1 MIGCEEA
8 FATITGCKRCEVLRS
23 RCAGGG
29 GRSEDDVAGHRFGR
43 GQTREFILKLS
54 IGSAVFAIAMVSAQ
68 AFGQSG
74 ALDPA
79 GTWLTEDGRAKIRL
93 EHCGE
98 GNEKLCGFVAWMK
111 DALNDKGQPRTDLK
125 NPDPAKRSR
134 PSLGLQIMAGLKP
147 EDPTHFAGEIYNADD
162 GKMYAVTV
170 AIEKPAEVEIRG
182 CLLRFLCGS
191 QTWARVADIAAPA
204 TTKLVSSAPAGK
216 AAKLPASGRPHD
228 NQPAAQ

>member
-1 MIGCEEA
+1 
-8 FATITGCKRCEVLRS
+8 
-23 RCAGGG
+23 
-29 GRSEDDVAGHRFGR
+29 
-43 GQTREFILKLS
+43 
-54 IGSAVFAIAMVSAQ
+54 MVSAQ

-98 GNEKLCGFVAWMK
+98 NSEKLCGFVAWMK
-111 DALNDKGQPRTDLK
+111 DALNDKGQPRTDVK

-134 PSLGLQIMAGLKP
+134 PNLGLEIMAGLKR

-182 CLLRFLCGS
+182 CLMRFLCGS
-191 QTWARVADIAAPA
+191 QTWERVADIGPA
-204 TTKLVSSAPAGK
+204 SITKLVSSATTGK
-216 AAKLPASGRPHD
+216 AAKPPLLGHPHD